1 MADFEARKLDELDH
15 RTDDASAPEVFFT
28 SVITPE
34 SLIGAYH
41 ALGRKPQGNVAIKI
55 HSGESEKSNNLN
67 PALVKDLVQEPAAR
81 SSNVRPHT
89 MAIAKRLR
97 KALPCSRNVDTR
109 ISHRSKSW
117 TWAVKSK
124 FR

>member
-55 HSGESEKSNNLN
+55 HSGESAKSNNLN
-67 PALVKDLVQEPAAR
+67 PALVKDLVQEIGGTLVECATAYDGNR
-81 SSNVRPHT
+81 E
-89 MAIAKRLR
+89 K
-97 KALPCSRNVDTR
+97 PCRVQG
-109 ISHRSKSW
+109 
-117 TWAVKSK
+117 TWIRGYRADPNHGHG
-124 FR
+124 R

>member
-41 ALGRKPQGNVAIKI
+41 ALGRKPQATWPL
-55 HSGESEKSNNLN
+55 KSIPANRRN
-67 PALVKDLVQEPAAR
+67 PITSIRRSSRTSCRRSAAR

-97 KALPCSRNVDTR
+97 KACRVQG
-109 ISHRSKSW
+109 
-117 TWAVKSK
+117 TWI
-124 FR
+124 RGYRTDPNHGHGR